1 MTSKEIEFVDL
12 TNQQYEALIKMQ
24 MESYKKILSFCREN
38 INDSEKIELIDKN
51 LLKIDE
57 EIITK
62 LEEMRVYN
70 KIFMETV
77 K

>member
-24 MESYKKILSFCREN
+24 MESYKKILDFCREN
-38 INDSEKIELIDKN
+38 ISDSEKVEIIDKN
-51 LLKIDE
+51 LLKMDE
-57 EIITK
+57 KIITK

>member
-24 MESYKKILSFCREN
+24 MESYKKILDFCREN
-38 INDSEKIELIDKN
+38 INDSEKVELIDKN
-51 LLKIDE
+51 ILKIDE
-57 EIITK
+57 KIITK

>member
-24 MESYKKILSFCREN
+24 MESYKKILDFCREN
-38 INDSEKIELIDKN
+38 INDSEKVELIDKN
-51 LLKIDE
+51 ILKIDE
-57 EIITK
+57 KIITK

-70 KIFMETV
+70 KIFIETV

>member
-1 MTSKEIEFVDL
+1 MD
-12 TNQQYEALIKMQ
+12 
-24 MESYKKILSFCREN
+24 FCREN
-38 INDSEKIELIDKN
+38 ISDSEKVEIIDKN

-57 EIITK
+57 KIITK

>member
-1 MTSKEIEFVDL
+1 MTNKEIEFVDL
-12 TNQQYEALIKMQ
+12 TNQQYEELIKMQ

-38 INDSEKIELIDKN
+38 IKDLEKRGIIDKN
-51 LLKIDE
+51 ISQIDE
-57 EIITK
+57 KMITK

>member
-24 MESYKKILSFCREN
+24 MESYKKILDFCREN
-38 INDSEKIELIDKN
+38 INDSEKVDLIDKN

-57 EIITK
+57 KIITK
-62 LEEMRVYN
+62 LEEMRVFN
-70 KIFMETV
+70 KIFIETV

>member
-24 MESYKKILSFCREN
+24 MESYKKILDFCREN
-38 INDSEKIELIDKN
+38 INDSEKVDLIDKN

-57 EIITK
+57 KIITK

-70 KIFMETV
+70 KIFIETV

>member
-24 MESYKKILSFCREN
+24 MESYKTILGFCREN
-38 INDSEKIELIDKN
+38 INDLEKIEIIDKN
-51 LLKIDE
+51 ILRIDE
-57 EIITK
+57 KIVTK

>member
-24 MESYKKILSFCREN
+24 MESYKKILVFCREN
-38 INDSEKIELIDKN
+38 INDLEKIEIIDKSI
-51 LLKIDE
+51 LRIDE
-57 EIITK
+57 KIVTK
-62 LEEMRVYN
+62 LEEMRVCN